1 MPASGSP
8 RCVLVVEDE
17 TFLATLLEDVL
28 VAAGYRVL
36 SAARVDAALQIVL
49 SGASIDAALL
59 DIDLNGVEVFP
70 VAAKLR
76 ETGVPFVFASGY
88 GREGLPS
95 DFADCPV
102 VQKPYLPDSITTALW
117 RSLSGGD
124 VS

>member
-1 MPASGSP
+1 MPASGSSH
-8 RCVLVVEDE
+8 CVLVVEDE
-17 TFLATLLEDVL
+17 TFLATLLEDIL

-49 SGASIDAALL
+49 SGAPIDAALL
-59 DIDLNGVEVFP
+59 DIDVNGVEVFP

-76 ETGVPFVFASGY
+76 ESGVPFVFASGY

-95 DFADCPV
+95 DYADCPV

-117 RSLSGGD
+117 RSLAGGD